1 MVTDANKVLIT
12 RYLDAIRRDKS
23 QETLDI
29 FITDEA
35 LKQHIAMY
43 EASLPGYWIEAEDL
57 IAEGDQVVVRGKVRG
72 VHNGALM
79 DIPPTGRE
87 VAVPLFITY
96 RIASGKI
103 VQHWMVFDMLELLRQ
118 LGRAPSVPHAA

>member
-1 MVTDANKVLIT
+1 MDTDQNKAFIT
-12 RYLDAIRRDKS
+12 RYMEAVRRDKS
-23 QETLDI
+23 QQTLDM
-29 FITDEA
+29 FMTDET

-57 IAEGDQVVVRGKVRG
+57 IAEGDKVVLRGKVRG
-72 VHNGALM
+72 VHNGPLM

-87 VAVPLFITY
+87 VSVPLFITY
-96 RIASGKI
+96 RLSGDKI

-118 LGRAPSVPHAA
+118 LGQAPSIPHAA